1 MSRYETQMKI
11 LKERV
16 EKLKWLFDKSDTP
29 MFDDIETNKRFSG
42 MGLSK
47 SSLDRVDKSMDHYF
61 GPRTAET
68 PAMKV
73 GTAFHTLVLEIEHFD
88 ERYFL
93 APKVDLRTSDGKRR
107 LKDAEAQ
114 NEGKISLN
122 PKDWD
127 MIHEMAESVRSH
139 PLANDLL
146 SNGIAEQTLMWNDS
160 ATNVLMKGRIDWINQ
175 EYRTVI
181 DLKSCQDA
189 SLDHVEKDLWS
200 TAFRYNV
207 QASIYTDGAKSVFD
221 SDSWAFNFVF
231 VEKKPPYGVQIVD
244 LEEKGLS
251 IGRDQYRRN
260 IESVINWYK
269 KAVTALEENRPMY
282 SGYDENSITMMP
294 PAWLVQ
300 KFKKRR

>member
-16 EKLKWLFDKSDTP
+16 EKLKWLFDRSNNL
-29 MFDDIETNKRFSG
+29 MFDDKETNIKFSG

-61 GPRTAET
+61 GPRSSET

-107 LKDAEAQ
+107 LKDAESE
-114 NEGKISLN
+114 NEGKISLS

-146 SNGIAEQTLMWNDS
+146 SNGVAEQTLMWNDKE
-160 ATNVLMKGRIDWINQ
+160 TDVLMKGRIDWINQ

-189 SLDHVEKDLWS
+189 SRDHVEKDLWS

-221 SDSWAFNFVF
+221 SESWAFNFVF

-251 IGRDQYRRN
+251 VGRDQYRRN
-260 IESVINWYK
+260 IESVIKWYD
-269 KAVTALEENRPMY
+269 KAVKALEDNRPMY
-282 SGYDENSITMMP
+282 SGYDEHSVTMLP

-300 KFKKRR
+300 KYKRRR